1 MIDKFTRKF
10 STNDS
15 HLQTEYPNIK
25 LVLLMN
31 VHVCIYLYTM
41 ICHDIYIV
49 VIYTLYPC
57 LNGYWLFIELY
68 LHNNLDFYYFI
79 FLSFFSW

>member
-1 MIDKFTRKF
+1 MMFQTLKDKYRIRKNMIDNFTRKF

-49 VIYTLYPC
+49 VIYTLY
-57 LNGYWLFIELY
+57 
-68 LHNNLDFYYFI
+68 HV
-79 FLSFFSW
+79 

>member
-1 MIDKFTRKF
+1 MMFQTLKDKYRIRKNMIDNFTRKF
-10 STNDS
+10 STNDF

-49 VIYTLYPC
+49 VIYTLYPV
-57 LNGYWLFIELY
+57 
-68 LHNNLDFYYFI
+68 
-79 FLSFFSW
+79 